1 MNTTAIGIEFEDKV
15 FDYFSSLLEK
25 DELNFAPKK
34 YSKIFKHKRYS
45 TDTSR
50 KIEFDI
56 TIETYNP
63 LSDDKN
69 WSSLIVIECKSYGR
83 KVDIADFDEFESKL
97 KNVSNSAVKGILVT
111 KKGFSIHQIE
121 KARKEHIALVVL
133 SDTRGHW
140 IVSRDINREPEDM
153 MPILLGDSEAG
164 IQPVVYDN
172 GIFDDIINLLQKNG
186 VQISNKNIIDIPRL
200 KKEQLLDITSNI
212 HKEYGPF
219 GDDIAGELLFK
230 KFPDFRID
238 FEQHPKGILGLLY
251 ARKRILSL
259 SYEIIND
266 IHRRNFTIAHEI
278 GHLILHIP
286 LIENKIEELTD
297 YDIEAQLSSCDEIIR
312 LMETQANKFASYLL
326 LPEKSFIK
334 EIDLLFKKHNITKGI
349 LYLDNQPC
357 NINNFNMI
365 SSHIS
370 RKFNISKAVV
380 KYRMLENSLLIEPK
394 ARTPRRIRDINI

>member
-1 MNTTAIGIEFEDKV
+1 MNTTAKGIEFEDKV

-25 DELNFAPKK
+25 DELSFAPKK
-34 YSKIFKHKRYS
+34 YSKIFKHKKYP
-45 TDTSR
+45 TDTRR

-63 LSDDKN
+63 LSDDNN
-69 WSSLIVIECKSYGR
+69 WSSLVVIECKSYAR

-111 KKGFSIHQIE
+111 KKGFSNHQIE

-133 SDTRGHW
+133 SDTRNHW
-140 IVSRDINREPEDM
+140 IVSRNINRDPEDM
-153 MPILLGDSEAG
+153 MPILLGESEAG

-172 GIFDDIINLLQKNG
+172 EIFDDIISLLQRSG
-186 VQISNKNIIDIPRL
+186 VQISNDTIIDIPKL
-200 KKEQLLDITSNI
+200 KKEQLLDIVSNI
-212 HKEYGPF
+212 HKEHGPF

-230 KFPDFRID
+230 KCPDFRIY

-251 ARKRILSL
+251 ARKKILSL

-286 LIENKIEELTD
+286 LIENKMEELSD

-326 LPEKSFIK
+326 LPEKLFIR
-334 EIDLLFKKHNITKGI
+334 EVDMLFKKHNITKGK

-394 ARTPRRIRDINI
+394 ERTPRRIRDINI

>member
-1 MNTTAIGIEFEDKV
+1 MNTTAKGLKFEDKV
-15 FDYFSSLLEK
+15 FDYFSSLLKK

-34 YSKIFKHKRYS
+34 YSKIFKHKKYP

-111 KKGFSIHQIE
+111 QKGFSNHQIE

-133 SDTRGHW
+133 SNTRSHW
-140 IVSRDINREPEDM
+140 IVSRNINIEPEDM
-153 MPILLGDSEAG
+153 MPILLGNSETG
-164 IQPVVYDN
+164 IQPVVYDD
-172 GIFDDIINLLQKNG
+172 GVFDNIINLLQKNG
-186 VQISNKNIIDIPRL
+186 VQILDENVIDIPKI
-200 KKEQLLDITSNI
+200 KKEQLLDIVSSI

-230 KFPDFRID
+230 KFPDFRIN

-251 ARKRILSL
+251 AKKRILSL

-286 LIENKIEELTD
+286 LIENKMEELTD
-297 YDIEAQLSSCDEIIR
+297 YDIESQLSSGDETIR
-312 LMETQANKFASYLL
+312 LMEVQANKFASYLL
-326 LPEKSFIK
+326 LPEKLFIK
-334 EIDLLFKKHNITKGI
+334 EIDILFKKHNITKGV
-349 LYLDNQPC
+349 LYLDHQPC

-370 RKFNISKAVV
+370 RKFNVSKAVV
-380 KYRMLENSLLIEPK
+380 KYRMLEDSLLIEPK
-394 ARTPRRIRDINI
+394 ERTPRRIRDMNI

>member
-1 MNTTAIGIEFEDKV
+1 MNTTAKGIEFEDKV

-25 DELNFAPKK
+25 DELSFAPKK
-34 YSKIFKHKRYS
+34 YSKIFKHKKYP
-45 TDTSR
+45 TDTRR

-63 LSDDKN
+63 LSDDNN
-69 WSSLIVIECKSYGR
+69 WSSLVVIECKSYAR

-111 KKGFSIHQIE
+111 KKGFSNHQIE

-133 SDTRGHW
+133 SDTRNHW
-140 IVSRDINREPEDM
+140 IVSRNINRDPEDM
-153 MPILLGDSEAG
+153 MPILLGESETG

-172 GIFDDIINLLQKNG
+172 GIFDDIISLLQRSG
-186 VQISNKNIIDIPRL
+186 VQISNDTIIDIPKL
-200 KKEQLLDITSNI
+200 KKEQLLNIVSNI
-212 HKEYGPF
+212 YKEYGPF
-219 GDDIAGELLFK
+219 GDDIVGELLFK

-251 ARKRILSL
+251 ARKKILSL

-286 LIENKIEELTD
+286 LIENKMEELSD

-326 LPEKSFIK
+326 LPEKLFIR
-334 EIDLLFKKHNITKGI
+334 EVDMLFKKHNITKGK

-380 KYRMLENSLLIEPK
+380 KYHMLENSLLIEPK
-394 ARTPRRIRDINI
+394 ERTPRRIRDINI

>member
-1 MNTTAIGIEFEDKV
+1 MNTTVIGIEFEDKV

-83 KVDIADFDEFESKL
+83 KVDISDFDEFESKL

-133 SDTRGHW
+133 SDTRDHW

-172 GIFDDIINLLQKNG
+172 GIFDDIINLLEKNG

-212 HKEYGPF
+212 HKEYGPL

-286 LIENKIEELTD
+286 LIENKIEELAD
-297 YDIEAQLSSCDEIIR
+297 YDIEVQLSSCDEIIR

-370 RKFNISKAVV
+370 RKFNVSKAVV